1 MRLKMNHYL
10 IHLAFLLSVFTLSSV
25 SNAAQ
30 PDAVSETHAH
40 ESSGEL
46 DEPQLFEFKTSGF
59 SFDIEVPFEPV
70 VRESTN
76 SSIYAVTIQ
85 RRAVDGLALGTDGLM
100 AFVRFSQTIDP
111 LDEIG
116 TIEELDK
123 ATMDDAIRSI
133 RKAFGE
139 KNRLTTSATSM
150 EILGKTREGKRID
163 VGLLE
168 NGTSVFVECYTF
180 VSEDGNGIGIT
191 LKYLDPIGDEIP
203 IDTLIA
209 DQLLSGLEV
218 HKLTPES
225 SYIHSLGGYPIRIP
239 VRSKVQSAKRLNKFV
254 SEATIAYEYGSLRF
268 QMIEFPEGVRGAQ
281 VARDQLNGYENALNQ
296 QHDQGQLEI
305 LWDSHSAVV
314 AGTDGSAVLPGLTH
328 AIRMNDQ
335 EFLSTMYTAIDD
347 GIVIVAN
354 FSGNIEHA
362 DRLSTYADQFF
373 KRPIASANSAYG
385 TDFLAGLTLSR
396 PMGLSVY
403 RSESDDFIYSTMNDT
418 DWAGVSVSPATANSG
433 YTRIRVLDGSDLS
446 IEELIPSMFPS
457 GFTQSNND
465 QLETGTYILEDGR
478 EAQQLSV
485 LGAMS
490 DGMGEEAA
498 IRVTSYL
505 FGFPD
510 SDQKVLVSS
519 ISYDQTHTAQTLV
532 TQNLIER
539 LETDEHGGSIDLP
552 FGSLSYDHEN
562 IFVSR
567 SNPRGV
573 RDELRISK
581 GEDSMTIKV
590 LPIENDDSQSDD
602 ELATTHLI
610 PAWVAGTQTNGTMNN
625 DSIEIT
631 QHEFLGDEA
640 SMIDLGVGEDGS
652 RTRAIGLRTQDSYT
666 TIVIRI
672 TDGDESKI
680 NQLLSLIESQ

>member
-1 MRLKMNHYL
+1 MNHYL
-10 IHLAFLLSVFTLSSV
+10 IHLAVLLSGFTLSSV

-30 PDAVSETHAH
+30 PDAVPETHAH
-40 ESSGEL
+40 EASDEL

-70 VRESTN
+70 VRETTN

-133 RKAFGE
+133 RKAFGD
-139 KNRLTTSATSM
+139 KNRLTTAATSM
-150 EILGKTREGKRID
+150 EILGETREGKRID

-218 HKLTPES
+218 HPLTPES

-239 VRSKVQSAKRLNKFV
+239 VRSMVQNAKRLNKFV

-268 QMIEFPEGVRGAQ
+268 QMIEFPDGVRGAQ

-296 QHDQGQLEI
+296 QRDQGQLEI

-373 KRPIASANSAYG
+373 KTGLGFGLEPQHQYRLGIGG
-385 TDFLAGLTLSR
+385 TDQCPSIVKVDPYAIDVNDFVLMPEKLCQLTYDFKLPVIGAVDTNLRRVSCFGKVVEHFRNFFAGLRHNLQYPARGKHRVIESEIIVGETDMAAHFPPKERTGLLHFILDQGVPRRCHDRNPAMFYNILKQILRAFDFTHNGGTGISR
-396 PMGLSVY
+396 KDIPRENSQQL
-403 RSESDDFIYSTMNDT
+403 
-418 DWAGVSVSPATANSG
+418 VSP
-433 YTRIRVLDGSDLS
+433 
-446 IEELIPSMFPS
+446 
-457 GFTQSNND
+457 
-465 QLETGTYILEDGR
+465 
-478 EAQQLSV
+478 
-485 LGAMS
+485 
-490 DGMGEEAA
+490 
-498 IRVTSYL
+498 
-505 FGFPD
+505 
-510 SDQKVLVSS
+510 
-519 ISYDQTHTAQTLV
+519 
-532 TQNLIER
+532 
-539 LETDEHGGSIDLP
+539 
-552 FGSLSYDHEN
+552 
-562 IFVSR
+562 
-567 SNPRGV
+567 
-573 RDELRISK
+573 
-581 GEDSMTIKV
+581 
-590 LPIENDDSQSDD
+590 
-602 ELATTHLI
+602 
-610 PAWVAGTQTNGTMNN
+610 
-625 DSIEIT
+625 
-631 QHEFLGDEA
+631 
-640 SMIDLGVGEDGS
+640 
-652 RTRAIGLRTQDSYT
+652 
-666 TIVIRI
+666 
-672 TDGDESKI
+672 
-680 NQLLSLIESQ
+680 